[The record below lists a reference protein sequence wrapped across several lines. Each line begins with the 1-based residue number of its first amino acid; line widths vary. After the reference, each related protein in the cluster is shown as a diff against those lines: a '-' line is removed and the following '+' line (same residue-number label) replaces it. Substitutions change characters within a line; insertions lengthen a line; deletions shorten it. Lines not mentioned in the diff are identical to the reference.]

1 MRACYYLLF
10 LVAPFATPWAPPSST
25 RRAASLTLR
34 ATRAPKFF
42 EADSI
47 IDVRVDSLSSL
58 GDGVGRV
65 RSNLTGSDVVVFLPF
80 AAPGDVVRARVTE
93 ERKRSCRAA
102 VVEVLEPSPDRAVPR
117 CPSFGA
123 CGGCQLQ
130 HLTLDAQRRWKRV
143 FLRDALER
151 VGGLRGVAVEATRGG
166 DRGYGYRRK
175 LTPHVTARGAL
186 GFQRVGGR
194 GLVDVAACAIADDAV
209 AEQEVRGLRFA
220 HKASEFWQNNDDA
233 LPALV
238 DHVVAEARRSGATKL
253 LDCYCGGALRA
264 SVAADF
270 AVRGVEVSAANVAA
284 ATRNA
289 ARNGLGGVATFVVG
303 RAERLFADAADLAF
317 APVRVVYVS
326 CDPATLARDAA
337 ALVAGGD
344 YAVASA
350 VPFDLFP
357 MTRHVGAVVVFDRRA

>member
-80 AAPGDVVRARVTE
+80 AAPGDVVRARHRGE
-93 ERKRSCRAA
+93 EAELPRA

-151 VGGLRGVAVEATRGG
+151 VGGLRGVARG
-166 DRGYGYRRK
+166 RGRRPRYGYRRK

-194 GLVDVAACAIADDAV
+194 GSSTSP
-209 AEQEVRGLRFA
+209 R
-220 HKASEFWQNNDDA
+220 
-233 LPALV
+233 
-238 DHVVAEARRSGATKL
+238 ARSPT
-253 LDCYCGGALRA
+253 
-264 SVAADF
+264 
-270 AVRGVEVSAANVAA
+270 
-284 ATRNA
+284 T
-289 ARNGLGGVATFVVG
+289 
-303 RAERLFADAADLAF
+303 
-317 APVRVVYVS
+317 P
-326 CDPATLARDAA
+326 
-337 ALVAGGD
+337 
-344 YAVASA
+344 
-350 VPFDLFP
+350 
-357 MTRHVGAVVVFDRRA
+357 

>member
-1 MRACYYLLF
+1 MRGLLLF

-93 ERKRSCRAA
+93 EKKRSCRAA

-166 DRGYGYRRK
+166 DRGYG
-175 LTPHVTARGAL
+175 
-186 GFQRVGGR
+186 
-194 GLVDVAACAIADDAV
+194 
-209 AEQEVRGLRFA
+209 
-220 HKASEFWQNNDDA
+220 
-233 LPALV
+233 
-238 DHVVAEARRSGATKL
+238 
-253 LDCYCGGALRA
+253 
-264 SVAADF
+264 
-270 AVRGVEVSAANVAA
+270 
-284 ATRNA
+284 
-289 ARNGLGGVATFVVG
+289 
-303 RAERLFADAADLAF
+303 
-317 APVRVVYVS
+317 
-326 CDPATLARDAA
+326 
-337 ALVAGGD
+337 
-344 YAVASA
+344 
-350 VPFDLFP
+350 
-357 MTRHVGAVVVFDRRA
+357 